1 MEPEM
6 SKKGVWVL
14 VGVGLVVSLFLAGF
28 VSFYASSEP
37 DGLEKVAEEQGF
49 LATAQDSANAT
60 LPTADYGIAGVDSE
74 RLSGGLAGVLGIVVM
89 AVIGFGL
96 FWLLGRSK
104 KATAEKQGVD
114 QESA

>member
-1 MEPEM
+1 M
-6 SKKGVWVL
+6 SKRSVWVL
-14 VGVGLVVSLFLAGF
+14 VGVGIAISLFLAGF

-37 DGLEKVAEEQGF
+37 DGLVKVAEDQGF
-49 LATAQDSANAT
+49 LATAQDSAAAA
-60 LPTADYGIAGVDSE
+60 LPTAGYGIAGIDSE
-74 RLSGGLAGVLGIVVM
+74 HLSGGLAGVLGVVVI